1 MRRSSTTRSTHKSVQ
16 EARARLPELLDA
28 AERGEATIIA
38 RRGKPVAAIVPL
50 DVLRERVKQPSL
62 LSLYGSGR
70 GLWGDD
76 PAKSIAAARAEA
88 DRF

>member
-1 MRRSSTTRSTHKSVQ
+1 MTDSLRTRSPHKSVQ
-16 EARARLPELLDA
+16 EAWARLPELLDA

-50 DVLRERVKQPSL
+50 DVLRGQVKQPSL

-70 GLWGDD
+70 GLWGND
-76 PAKSIAAARAEA
+76 PAKSIAEARDAA
-88 DRF
+88 DRW